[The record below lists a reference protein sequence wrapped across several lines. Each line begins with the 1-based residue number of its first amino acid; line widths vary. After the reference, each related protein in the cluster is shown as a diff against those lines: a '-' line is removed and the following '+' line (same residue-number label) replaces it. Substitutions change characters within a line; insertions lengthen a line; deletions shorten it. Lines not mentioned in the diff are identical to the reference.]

1 MLIFNLPIPRVRA
14 ALQWISRYVFGEEPL
29 RRARLARSLLAIQLY
44 IGGDWLGQFG
54 LTHWHSPLQ
63 GVRGFQLISTVVSLV
78 TFTLLRSG
86 WSERFADPSLSVYQI
101 MVAQTLAALCYV
113 VFPPVR
119 GALLI
124 LQIVV
129 ISFSLFSLRNR
140 GQILV
145 SVYPL
150 ALMAMTM
157 ASAAW
162 LNSSV
167 FAPDIEFVHFVILA
181 AVLPSVSVLGNQ
193 FTKMR
198 LSLKQQAI
206 ELEAAVARIRDLAG
220 RDELTGLHN
229 RRYILDIVRHHV
241 QLHERSGNLFCLA
254 MLDIDHFKSVNDSH
268 GHHNGDT
275 VLREFGDSA
284 QRTLR
289 QTDVIARWGG
299 EEFLVLLSDSQLAH
313 ATTAIQRLRTMLST
327 VEILHIEPQF
337 RVKFSAGVTQF
348 ASGEQLEEVIERAD
362 KALYLAKRR
371 GRDCT
376 VTL

>member
-1 MLIFNLPIPRVRA
+1 ML
-14 ALQWISRYVFGEEPL
+14 SRYVLAPEAL

-44 IGGDWLGQFG
+44 IGGDWLGQYG
-54 LTHWHSPLQ
+54 LAHWHSSLQ
-63 GVRGFQLISTVVSLV
+63 GVRSYQLVSTVVSLV
-78 TFTLLRSG
+78 TFAMLRSG
-86 WSERFADPSLSVYQI
+86 WSERFADPSLSIYQI
-101 MVAQTLAALCYV
+101 AVAQTLAALCYV

-129 ISFSLFSLRNR
+129 ISFSLFSLRTR
-140 GQILV
+140 GQVLV

-150 ALMAMTM
+150 CLMAITM
-157 ASAAW
+157 GTAAW
-162 LNSSV
+162 LDPRV

-198 LSLKQQAI
+198 IRLRHQAT
-206 ELEAAVARIRDLAG
+206 ELEAAVARIQDLAG

-241 QLHERSGNLFCLA
+241 QLHGRTGNQFCLA
-254 MLDIDHFKSVNDSH
+254 MLDIDHFKSVNDKH
-268 GHHNGDT
+268 GHQHGDT
-275 VLREFGDSA
+275 VLRQFGESA
-284 QRTLR
+284 ERTLR

-299 EEFLVLLSDSQLAH
+299 EEFLVLLSDSQVTH
-313 ATTAIQRLRTMLST
+313 ASTAIERLRVALST
-327 VEILHIEPQF
+327 FEILTVAPEF
-337 RVKFSAGVTQF
+337 RVKFSAGITQF
-348 ASGEQLEEVIERAD
+348 AGGDQLEAVIERAD
-362 KALYLAKRR
+362 KALYLAKQR

-376 VTL
+376 VTI